1 MWKWISALSAIVL
14 ATTGAASAQTIT
26 PNSPTGT
33 TSVTLSGILTISQ
46 TTTVSCN
53 VTLNVVVAAGGGSA
67 MVTGGSFFGGSWQ
80 CGWLV
85 SPTSFPWA
93 FTPSPASRVWITPFN
108 LDNIAGSCFGT
119 IHTWWTNGSPGRLE
133 LDSWTIPGSPT
144 YCTID
149 GTLSSSPS
157 LTIS

>member
-26 PNSPTGT
+26 PNPSTGSS
-33 TSVTLSGILTISQ
+33 SVTLSGVLTISQ

-53 VTLNVVVAAGGGSA
+53 VTLNVE
-67 MVTGGSFFGGSWQ
+67 VTSGSFFGGSWQ

-93 FTPSPASRVWITPFN
+93 FTPAPASRVWITGFSLN
-108 LDNIAGSCFGT
+108 NIVGSCSGT
-119 IHTWWTNGSPGRLE
+119 IHTRWTNGSPGRLE

-144 YCTID
+144 HCTID